1 MEINNEEYV
10 VDRLQEQIDWYS
22 KKSTTN
28 KKYNYFLKSS
38 ILIIS
43 TSIPVISGFITLPE
57 DKVRLILG
65 CLGAIVAILTGLV
78 SLFKFQEKWTN
89 YRTTSETLKHEKFL
103 FLTKT
108 PPYKEEDSFSILV
121 NKVESIISRE
131 NTDWNSFINKKD
143 ENKAKQNS

>member
-10 VDRLQEQIDWYS
+10 DKRLQEQIDWYS
-22 KKSTTN
+22 NKSTTN
-28 KKYNYFLKSS
+28 KKYNYFLKSL

-43 TSIPVISGFITLPE
+43 TSIPVISGFITLSE
-57 DKVRLILG
+57 GKVRLILG
-65 CLGAIVAILTGLV
+65 CLGAIIAILTGLV

-89 YRTTSETLKHEKFL
+89 YRTTSEILKHEKFL

-131 NTDWNSFINKKD
+131 NTDWNSFINKID
-143 ENKAKQNS
+143 ENKVKQN